1 MTGADDIITVSQPP
15 KADPE
20 TLAIRSRPERAI
32 RFKRGFVVGLFAL
45 GSVSVATIA
54 WVALKPTTFRMTP
67 NAQELSEPNPRVSN
81 DALGTLPASYGS
93 APKLG
98 PPLPGDL
105 GRPILEHQREMAS
118 EAGGGST
125 AANQQALTDQ
135 ERRASE
141 RRSALQSPLL
151 VQTAGRPATAEGAPA
166 AADMS
171 ASALGA
177 SAATPGE
184 PARQSGKADFVAATK
199 SPASVDLHLMTPI
212 SSRYT
217 LSAGSVIAASLITGL
232 NSDVPGLVTA
242 QVTQNCFDTATGQ
255 ILLVPQGSRLIGTYD
270 SVVAFGQRRALVI
283 WQRIVRPD
291 GSSLTIDNVPATDAA
306 GYAGLADKVDFH
318 TWQLLKG
325 IGMSTLLGIGT
336 QLSLSGDSDLV
347 RAIRQSTQQ
356 NAARAGDQIV
366 SRNLD
371 VQPTIVVRPGSPVRL
386 LVHKDLILAPWRAS
400 GGQS

>member
-1 MTGADDIITVSQPP
+1 MTGAGEHISVSQPP

-32 RFKRGFVVGLFAL
+32 RFKRGVVVGLFAL
-45 GSVSVATIA
+45 GSVSLATIA

-67 NAQELSEPNPRVSN
+67 SAQELAEANPRASN
-81 DALGTLPASYGS
+81 DALGTLPASYGN

-118 EAGGGST
+118 EGAGAST
-125 AANQQALTDQ
+125 ASSQQPLTDQ

-151 VQTAGRPATAEGAPA
+151 VQTAGGTTTVEAQPAVVIPASSAEAV
-166 AADMS
+166 
-171 ASALGA
+171 ASNA
-177 SAATPGE
+177 GE
-184 PARQSGKADFVAATK
+184 GSRQGGKADFVSSTK
-199 SPASVDLHLMTPI
+199 TPASVDGHFMTP
-212 SSRYT
+212 SPSPYT

-242 QVTQNCFDTATGQ
+242 QVTQNCFDTASGQ

-270 SVVAFGQRRALVI
+270 SVVAFGQKRALVI

-291 GSSLTIDNVPATDAA
+291 GSSLTIDNLPATDAA
-306 GYAGLADKVDFH
+306 GYAGLSDKVDFH

-325 IGMSTLLGIGT
+325 IGLSTLLGIGT
-336 QLSLSGDSDLV
+336 ELSLSGDSDLV

-356 NAARAGDQIV
+356 NAVRAGDQIV

-371 VQPTIVVRPGSPVRL
+371 VQPTIVIRPGSPVRL
-386 LVHKDLILAPWRAS
+386 LVHKDLVLRPWAPGTRVTP
-400 GGQS
+400 

>member
-1 MTGADDIITVSQPP
+1 MTGTDDMIPTAPPP
-15 KADPE
+15 KTDPE

-32 RFKRGFVVGLFAL
+32 RFKRGVVVGLFAA

-54 WVALKPTTFRMTP
+54 WFALKPTTFRMTP
-67 NAQELSEPNPRVSN
+67 SAQELSEPNPRASN

-118 EAGGGST
+118 EGAGTTT
-125 AANQQALTDQ
+125 AVSQQSLTDQ

-151 VQTAGRPATAEGAPA
+151 VQTTRRTMSAEAARAVDTTEPSTGA
-166 AADMS
+166 AA
-171 ASALGA
+171 
-177 SAATPGE
+177 AAPEGSG
-184 PARQSGKADFVAATK
+184 RQAGKEDFVTSTK
-199 SPASVDLHLMTPI
+199 SPASIDPHIMTPI
-212 SSRYT
+212 PSPFT

-242 QVTQNCFDTATGQ
+242 QVTQNCFDTATGR
-255 ILLVPQGSRLIGTYD
+255 ILLIPQGSRLIGTYD
-270 SVVAFGQRRALVI
+270 TAVAFGQRRALVI
-283 WQRIVRPD
+283 WQRIVMPD

-306 GYAGLADKVDFH
+306 GFAGLADKVDFH
-318 TWQLLKG
+318 TWQVLKG
-325 IGMSTLLGIGT
+325 IGLSTLLGIGT
-336 QLSLSGDSDLV
+336 ELGIAGETDLV

-366 SRNLD
+366 SRSLD

-386 LVHKDLILAPWRAS
+386 LVHRDLVLSPWHGRER
-400 GGQS
+400 